1 MSLILDII
9 LLALN
14 ILLFGVVF
22 LLLIILIIYFSP
34 STLKAAITGAPFVPT
49 PKKVIRA
56 GLKLARLKSKE
67 KLYDLGSGT
76 GRVLIIGAKE
86 FGAQVIGFE
95 YSKPLFLLSKIN
107 LFLHKI
113 KQVRVYRKS
122 FFEANLKDA
131 DVIFMFLT
139 PKAFLKLEKKFLEE
153 IKIGTRIIVF
163 SSPLLFWEPRE
174 IISVPGIKAKL
185 YLYTRASAS
194 GEEEN
199 LLSSPIRE

>member
-1 MSLILDII
+1 MSLVINII
-9 LLALN
+9 LLVLN
-14 ILLFGVVF
+14 TLLFVAVF

-34 STLKAAITGAPFVPT
+34 STLKAAITGGPFVPT
-49 PKKVIRA
+49 PKKVVKA
-56 GLKLARLKSKE
+56 GLKLARLKPKE

-76 GRVLIIGAKE
+76 GKVLIIGAKE

-113 KQVRVYRKS
+113 KQARVYRKS

-139 PKAFLKLEKKFLEE
+139 PKALLKLKKKFLEE
-153 IKIGTRIIVF
+153 VRLGTRIIVF
-163 SSPLLFWEPRE
+163 SSPLLFWEPKE
-174 IISVPGIKAKL
+174 IVSVPGIKAKL
-185 YLYTRASAS
+185 YLY
-194 GEEEN
+194 
-199 LLSSPIRE
+199 IRE